1 MEFLISFV
9 VLVVVLVV
17 PVMLGARLVNARNKG
32 FGSALLAVLVLAAL
46 SAVINGAVATSLVAV
61 FAMAILGAMALA
73 GILGTT
79 FLRGLAVSVIASII
93 QFGVILLLAMAVV
106 GSSSAIA

>member
-1 MEFLISFV
+1 ME
-9 VLVVVLVV
+9 VLVLFAVLAVVLVV
-17 PVMLGARLVNARNKG
+17 PVMFGARLVDARNKG

-46 SAVINGAVATSLVAV
+46 SAVINGAVANDLVAI
-61 FAMAILGAMALA
+61 FAMAILGALALA

-93 QFGVILLLAMAVV
+93 QFGVVFLLALAVV
-106 GSSSAIA
+106 GSTSPAA

>member
-1 MEFLISFV
+1 MEFLILFAV
-9 VLVVVLVV
+9 FVVVLVV
-17 PVMLGARLVNARNKG
+17 PVMLGARMVNARNKG

-46 SAVINGAVATSLVAV
+46 SAVINGAVANGFVAI

-93 QFGVILLLAMAVV
+93 QFGVVLLFAMGVF
-106 GSSSAIA
+106 GSASATL